1 MIIRSPRPTSHFST
15 FSNAIIRDQR
25 LSYRARGILLD
36 ILSRPDNWTV
46 TADSLAKSGKEG
58 RAAVLAALSEL
69 RETGYMVTTKRQ
81 KENGQFETSS
91 VVFDESAGH
100 TEVQEPNL
108 GKPKSENRTSLEVLT
123 KNDLEEK
130 NFPPLVTLGQGEAI
144 KLANF
149 LADKIA
155 ENGSKRPTVT
165 EAWVT
170 DMNRLMKIDG
180 RTFDQIKSA
189 IEWCQDDSFWRSN
202 IMSPGK
208 LRKQY
213 DQLRLKASQQKSKPK
228 GQTFLE
234 QFRQQRSVPERTAL
248 N

>member
-1 MIIRSPRPTSHFST
+1 MIVRSPRPTSHFST
-15 FSNAIIRDQR
+15 FSNAVIRDSR

-46 TADSLAKSGKEG
+46 SAESLAKTGKEG
-58 RAAVLAALSEL
+58 RDAVLKALNEL
-69 RETGYMVTTKRQ
+69 RAIGYLVTTKTQ
-81 KENGQFETSS
+81 GANGKFTTTSIIY
-91 VVFDESAGH
+91 DLPKDDL
-100 TEVQEPNL
+100 TLEPTPEKPSPE
-108 GKPKSENRTSLEVLT
+108 KPKSDNQGSLEVLM

-144 KLANF
+144 KLANL

-170 DMNRLMKIDG
+170 DMSRLMKIDG

-189 IEWCQDDSFWRSN
+189 IEWCQDDTFWRSN
-202 IMSPGK
+202 ILSPGK

-213 DQLRLKASQQKSKPK
+213 DSLRLRAMGQKSKPK
-228 GQTFLE
+228 GQAFLE
-234 QFRQQRSVPERTAL
+234 QFRNERKAL